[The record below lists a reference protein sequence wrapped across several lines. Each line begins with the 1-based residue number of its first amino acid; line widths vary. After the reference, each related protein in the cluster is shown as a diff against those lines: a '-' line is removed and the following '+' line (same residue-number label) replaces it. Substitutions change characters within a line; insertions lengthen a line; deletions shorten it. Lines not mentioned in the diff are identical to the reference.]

1 MQDDALR
8 APLRAAAKRTGAS
21 FGAIAAEL
29 CFTLQKTE
37 VAVHAT
43 KVAIQRSDRLI
54 RSLSELIVDPRMS
67 RPSECGISA

>member
-37 VAVHAT
+37 VAVHAR
-43 KVAIQRSDRLI
+43 KSPSSAAIGSFAPFRS
-54 RSLSELIVDPRMS
+54 
-67 RPSECGISA
+67 